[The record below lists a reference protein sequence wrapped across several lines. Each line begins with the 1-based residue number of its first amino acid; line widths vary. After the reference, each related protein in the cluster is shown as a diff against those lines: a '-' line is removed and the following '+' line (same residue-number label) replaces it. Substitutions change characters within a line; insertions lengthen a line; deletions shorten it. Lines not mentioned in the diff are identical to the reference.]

1 VNKDEASKTNNNKK
15 LFDEQSCWITI
26 HLGINPVKGGRPPN
40 DKRFMNITN
49 LIEDLDGTCLNK
61 WLKWNV
67 WLKWNN
73 ITTEKDIAEY
83 TKKYNNHVLSLISK
97 ADIIQ
102 AIWLIDE

>member
-1 VNKDEASKTNNNKK
+1 
-15 LFDEQSCWITI
+15 LFDQQSCWITI
-26 HLGINPVKGGRPPN
+26 HFGINPVKGGSPPN
-40 DKRFMNITN
+40 DNRFINITS
-49 LIEDLDGTCLNK
+49 LIGDLDGAWFSK

-67 WLKWNN
+67 WLKWKS

-83 TKKYNNHVLSLISK
+83 TKKYSNHVLSLMSR